1 MLDLHI
7 QSVFADDPGQEA
19 PAATRER
26 LKGGFPAGTAR
37 RMTTLGMLVG
47 NAVARVQP
55 LPGDAIVYASGYAES
70 RALEDF
76 IDSFPSAS
84 PTLFQMSIQPSAVQ
98 QLMIGRQCPVGEL
111 MPLSGGALLAFHAI
125 RAAALSPSP
134 RVIVC
139 GGEERGTWLLE
150 RRMASDRA
158 FAFGLVLTREPRESR
173 GRIGFRAGGPASETA
188 CPALAEFAAAL
199 AERRPLRWT
208 GAGGEWS
215 VAWT

>member
-150 RRMASDRA
+150 HGLASERTFA
-158 FAFGLVLTREPRESR
+158 FALALARAPGAAPLGRIRLEPRGGNGSLALSALFDALR
-173 GRIGFRAGGPASETA
+173 GREGLD
-188 CPALAEFAAAL
+188 CQAAAGWRL
-199 AERRPLRWT
+199 LV
-208 GAGGEWS
+208 EWL
-215 VAWT
+215 

>member
-55 LPGDAIVYASGYAES
+55 SPGDAIVYASGYAES

-111 MPLSGGALLAFHAI
+111 MPLSGGTLLAFHAI
-125 RAAALSPSP
+125 RAAALSPAP

-150 RRMASDRA
+150 HGLASERTYA
-158 FAFGLVLTREPRESR
+158 FALALARAPGGASLGRIRLEPRGGKGSLGLSALFDALRDGESLD
-173 GRIGFRAGGPASETA
+173 
-188 CPALAEFAAAL
+188 CQAAAGWRL
-199 AERRPLRWT
+199 LV
-208 GAGGEWS
+208 EWR
-215 VAWT
+215 